1 MPQVNFLQTPYTQAY
16 QQYYQQAVEQPLMRQ
31 RTRALQ
37 DLLTRQ
43 AQLGILRSGVSM
55 YPQVELEKQLTDVLG
70 REGARLALAQAQTQT
85 QLEEVERQRAFQRE
99 LLERQIELQRQI
111 LDEQRR
117 LAEQQ
122 AWGQLAGLVLGSLVS
137 PALGIVGTGLAE
149 TIGGT
154 LAPQTLAR
162 QRAMEN
168 LLMQY
173 YQNMLSLQPTAIPMT
188 IPMTTTIPTQPT
200 TAGVNYEPQYVP
212 QQTEADLTLVPY
224 GANVLGT
231 NLISSY
237 SPLSRYLIPANQLLK

>member
-16 QQYYQQAVEQPLMRQ
+16 QQYYQQAVEQPLRRQ
-31 RTRALQ
+31 RARALQ

-43 AQLGILRSGVSM
+43 AQLGVLRSGVSM
-55 YPQVELEKQLTDVLG
+55 YPQIELERQLTDILG

-85 QLEEVERQRAFQRE
+85 QLEETERQRAFQRE
-99 LLERQIELQRQI
+99 LLERQIEFQRQI

-122 AWGQLAGLVLGSLVS
+122 MWGQLAGLTLGSLIS
-137 PALGIVGTGLAE
+137 PALGIVGAGLAE
-149 TIGGT
+149 TIGGA

-173 YQNMLSLQPTAIPMT
+173 YQRILSPQQTAIPMT
-188 IPMTTTIPTQPT
+188 SMLQPTIPTQPT
-200 TAGVNYEPQYVP
+200 TAGINYVPEYVP
-212 QQTEADLTLVPY
+212 QQTTDTLTIVPY

-231 NLISSY
+231 NLIPSY
-237 SPLSRYLIPANQLLK
+237 SPLSNYLIPANQLFR